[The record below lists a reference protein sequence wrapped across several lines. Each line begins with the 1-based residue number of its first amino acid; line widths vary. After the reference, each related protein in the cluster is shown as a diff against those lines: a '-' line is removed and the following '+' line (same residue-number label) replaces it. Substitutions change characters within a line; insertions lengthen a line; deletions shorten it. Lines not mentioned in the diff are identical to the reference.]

1 MAKVDFEVKA
11 SSGIQAFWIAVGTE
25 DVRLVNGK
33 GSIDLPTGRHTLV
46 WWFAGDE
53 GKSIAIT
60 GKKGAATVVEVK
72 ESKIPPGE
80 REGAGTK
87 KFDLS

>member
-1 MAKVDFEVKA
+1 MARVDFEVKPSA
-11 SSGIQAFWIAVGTE
+11 GIQAFWIAVGTQ

-33 GSIDLPTGRHTLV
+33 GSIDLSAGRHTLV

-53 GKSIAIT
+53 GKSISIT
-60 GKKGAATVVEVK
+60 GKEGAKTVVEVK

-80 REGAGTK
+80 HQGAGSK
-87 KFDLS
+87 RFDVT